1 MGGTMRAARL
11 HVPGEPLRID
21 EIPLP
26 ELRAEDVLV
35 RVRACGV
42 IPNMNAIFS
51 GALWNHLPELP
62 AVVGLDAAGEV
73 AAVGAQVRGVAVG
86 QRVYVNPFLA
96 CGDCAYCVSGRPMLC
111 AEWALQGYFGYVP
124 ASRRSLARYPFGG
137 FAEYCTA
144 APQRLV
150 SLPDGVSFE
159 QAARFGYLGTSFAG
173 LCAGEVGAGSVVMIN
188 GATGTLG
195 VGATILAL
203 GMGATR
209 IFCFG
214 RNLSVL
220 ERLRALAPGRIETL
234 ALGGEEIGDFVRART
249 AGVGADMLLD
259 CSGRA
264 ASAAPTLAA
273 IDALCHGGVAVNI
286 GALSEK
292 LALEPFKFM
301 NRATRF
307 QGSNWFSTAQA
318 DAMARMAGAGVIDL
332 SVWETRAFA
341 LDQVD
346 AALALVKTRPG
357 GFTNIVVCPD
367 RVG

>member
-1 MGGTMRAARL
+1 MKTTMRAARL
-11 HVPGEPLRID
+11 HVPGEALRID
-21 EIPLP
+21 EIAVPVP
-26 ELRAEDVLV
+26 RPEDVLV

-73 AAVGAQVRGVAVG
+73 AAVGAAVRDVAVG
-86 QRVYVNPFLA
+86 QRVYINPFLA
-96 CGDCAYCVSGRPMLC
+96 CAACAYCKSGRPMLC
-111 AEWALQGYFGYVP
+111 ADWALQGYFGYVP
-124 ASRRSLARYPFGG
+124 ASRRQLARYPYGG
-137 FAEYCTA
+137 FAEFCTA

-150 SLPDGVSFE
+150 FMPDTVEFA

-173 LCAGEVGAGSVVMIN
+173 LLAGGVGAGSVVMIN

-195 VGATILAL
+195 VGASILAL

-209 IFCFG
+209 IFGFG
-214 RNLSVL
+214 RNLAVL

-234 ALGGEEIGDFVRART
+234 ALGEEDITSWVRTRT
-249 AGVGADMLLD
+249 GGLGADMLLD

-264 ASAAPTLAA
+264 VSPAPTLAA

-292 LALEPFKFM
+292 LSLEPFKFM

-332 SVWETRAFA
+332 SVWQTREFGLAEVGAA
-341 LDQVD
+341 LD
-346 AALALVKTRPG
+346 LVKTRPG

-367 RVG
+367 R